1 MQKASR
7 KEKPKKKGTKRRQP
21 TTRITTN
28 IKQEAK
34 TKVMKGSSI
43 VNVRVGGMAPA
54 TPSVVRPSYIPP
66 TTQFIPFAQPQ
77 VTNLSGL
84 NLSDIQREL
93 VALRAGLNK
102 TEVPVAVTKPETA
115 VIASARTPIAVQTD
129 EEDMLP
135 AMGEPIEVFGA
146 PMMARGKR
154 EDDVF
159 TTAFKGD
166 PNMVDLPGPDT
177 VQVNDF
183 AERTT
188 INPRPFSFTEVSSSR
203 LNPFSNFDLIANA
216 RKSTIQSIEELADS
230 VKAPPPPVE
239 TMEVVPEVAAMMDAR
254 TKKPLHEEIA
264 EVRKPFVSAKE
275 EKKEA
280 DEFDQFISKVQESK
294 AKYIEN
300 YKPPIDD
307 KIPIAKQPNFF
318 TRFETSFIFNFFK
331 DFVSKLQLKKNIPY
345 TQIYYSS
352 EDEGDN
358 LFEAIVNQLNDKGPA
373 GSGEQFVKEFE
384 DFVYGDNGDNYER
397 LKKIKPKAADRLISS
412 IEVYANEYN
421 KKPKPAPDQAAPS
434 TEAPV
439 TGFEPVA
446 KKTVKIAEP
455 AEQSKPKAR
464 KSKTSKQDELN
475 AKAKP
480 LASFPGLLSTSSR
493 LGL

>member
-7 KEKPKKKGTKRRQP
+7 KEKPKKKSTKRRQP

-28 IKQEAK
+28 IKQDAK

-43 VNVRVGGMAPA
+43 VNVRVGGMAAA

-77 VTNLSGL
+77 VSNLSGL

-93 VALRAGLNK
+93 AALRAGLNK
-102 TEVPVAVTKPETA
+102 TEVPVAVTKPENA
-115 VIASARTPIAVQTD
+115 AIASARTPIAVQTD

-154 EDDVF
+154 EDDIF

-188 INPRPFSFTEVSSSR
+188 INPRPFSFTEASNSR
-203 LNPFSNFDLIANA
+203 LNPFYNFDLIANA

-264 EVRKPFVSAKE
+264 EARKPFVSAKE

-280 DEFDQFISKVQESK
+280 DEFDQFISKVQESRP
-294 AKYIEN
+294 AEHIEGFV
-300 YKPPIDD
+300 PRIDD
-307 KIPIAKQPNFF
+307 KIPISMQPNYFAS
-318 TRFETSFIFNFFK
+318 FENALIFNFFK
-331 DFVSKLQLKKNIPY
+331 DFVGKLQLKKNIPY
-345 TQIYYSS
+345 NEIYGQG
-352 EDEGDN
+352 EGDGSD
-358 LFEAIVNQLNDKGPA
+358 LIAAIVNQLNAKGPT
-373 GSGEQFVKEFE
+373 GSAQQFVRQLD
-384 DFVYGDNGDNYER
+384 DFVTGDFYER
-397 LKKIKPKAADRLISS
+397 LNNIEEGLPDNLIAHLAL
-412 IEVYANEYN
+412 ANDMAN
-421 KKPKPAPDQAAPS
+421 QPPAPVQAAPIVA
-434 TEAPV
+434 EAPN

-464 KSKTSKQDELN
+464 KSKASKQDELN

-480 LASFPGLLSTSSR
+480 LTSFPGLLSTSSR